1 MDTNDISRPDAQTHS
16 SSARGS
22 GDGSTEKRSASE
34 ESVNRAAT
42 SDEVS
47 AARTRGVSEWRQV
60 GHHVVRNRGA
70 MIGLIIIGIFLIGA
84 IFAPYLATHSPVQTN
99 LMVRLQNPSAEHW
112 LGTDELGRDLFSRM
126 LFGSRISLNIGLISV
141 LIGASIGIPIGAVSG
156 YYGGK
161 LDMFSQRLIDIM
173 IAFPGIL
180 LAIIVVTVLGVG
192 VQNVMIATGIASVP
206 IYARLVRGSVLAAKE
221 QSYVEAARAAGLGDF
236 SIIFRHILPNCLAP
250 LIVQSTFQIATSIL
264 WAAGLGFL
272 GLGAQAPIP
281 EWGAILSN
289 GRAYIRTA
297 HHLTTY
303 PGLAILFM
311 VLGFNLLGDGLR
323 DALDPK
329 SRGN

>member
-1 MDTNDISRPDAQTHS
+1 MSTATATDATLPK
-16 SSARGS
+16 
-22 GDGSTEKRSASE
+22 EKTKKTSE
-34 ESVNRAAT
+34 LKEVLKHLIRNRAA
-42 SDEVS
+42 V
-47 AARTRGVSEWRQV
+47 A
-60 GHHVVRNRGA
+60 
-70 MIGLIIIGIFLIGA
+70 GLVIIGFFLIVA
-84 IFAPYLATHSPVQTN
+84 IFAPYIATHSPTSTSLVT
-99 LMVRLQNPSAEHW
+99 RLQGPSAEHL

-126 LFGSRISLNIGLISV
+126 VFGSRISLNIGLIST
-141 LIGASIGIPIGAVSG
+141 LIGVVFGVPIGAVSG

-161 LDMFSQRLIDIM
+161 LDIITQRFIDIM

-180 LAIIVVTVLGVG
+180 LAIVVVTVLGVG

-206 IYARLVRGSVLAAKE
+206 VYARLVRGSVLAVKE
-221 QSYVEAARAAGLGDF
+221 QSYVAAARAAGLGDF
-236 SIIFRHILPNCLAP
+236 SIIFKHILPNCLAP
-250 LIVQSTFQIATSIL
+250 IIVQSTFQIATSIL

-272 GLGAQAPIP
+272 GLGAQAPTP

-311 VLGFNLLGDGLR
+311 VLGFNLVGDGLR

-329 SRGN
+329 TR

>member
-1 MDTNDISRPDAQTHS
+1 MDTRDIQQ
-16 SSARGS
+16 S
-22 GDGSTEKRSASE
+22 GTGAEDHAYPVEQRIE
-34 ESVNRAAT
+34 EGLDYEPGDI
-42 SDEVS
+42 DEGPEGNKP
-47 AARTRGVSEWRQV
+47 RHGVSEWRQV
-60 GHHVVRNRGA
+60 GRHLVRNRGA
-70 MIGLIIIGIFLIGA
+70 MVGIVIIGIFLIGA
-84 IFAPYLATHSPVQTN
+84 IFAPSLATHPPLQTD
-99 LMVRLQNPSAEHW
+99 LMVRLQPPGGEHL
-112 LGTDELGRDLFSRM
+112 LGTDELGRDLYSRM
-126 LFGSRISLNIGLISV
+126 LFGSRISLNIGIISV
-141 LIGASIGIPIGAVSG
+141 AIGVAIGIPVGAISG
-156 YYGGK
+156 FYGGK
-161 LDMFSQRLIDIM
+161 LDILSQRIIDIM

-221 QSYVEAARAAGLGDF
+221 ESYVEAARAAGLSD
-236 SIIFRHILPNCLAP
+236 STIIFRHILPNCLAP
-250 LIVQSTFQIATSIL
+250 IIVQSTFQIATSIL

-272 GLGAQAPIP
+272 GLGAQAPNP

-329 SRGN
+329 SRGD

>member
-1 MDTNDISRPDAQTHS
+1 MS
-16 SSARGS
+16 SDHVTPR
-22 GDGSTEKRSASE
+22 KKASE
-34 ESVNRAAT
+34 FR
-42 SDEVS
+42 EVLK
-47 AARTRGVSEWRQV
+47 
-60 GHHVVRNRGA
+60 HLVRNRGA
-70 MIGLIIIGIFLIGA
+70 VAGMVIIGFFIVVSLGA
-84 IFAPYLATHSPVQTN
+84 PVLATHSATATALGN
-99 LMVRLQNPSAEHW
+99 RLQPASVTHW

-126 LFGSRISLNIGLISV
+126 LYGGRISLNIGIISV
-141 LIGASIGIPIGAVSG
+141 VIGSLIGVPIGAISG

-161 LDMFSQRLIDIM
+161 LDIITQRFIDIM

-180 LAIIVVTVLGVG
+180 LAIVVVTVLGVG

-206 IYARLVRGSVLAAKE
+206 IYARLVRGSVLSIKE
-221 QSYVEAARAAGLGDF
+221 QSYVTAARAAGLRDTT
-236 SIIFRHILPNCLAP
+236 IIFKHVLPNCLAP

-272 GLGAQAPIP
+272 GLGAQAPTP

-289 GRAYIRTA
+289 GRDYIRTA

-311 VLGFNLLGDGLR
+311 VLGFNLVGDGLR

-329 SRGN
+329 TR